1 MVLYPR
7 MLSLPDQEFF
17 RSESAI
23 ELCSASPQYIHPVSS
38 PVAPHTKIRR
48 VFPETLL
55 RAVHRSART
64 GLPKH
69 IQLGN
74 AIIDLIG
81 AGTLSSGDQIP
92 PEQQLSHSLGMSL
105 GTVQK
110 TLNRLAIEGWVVRE
124 HGRGTFVTDPNR
136 ASQDVTFH
144 RYLDHFRFLDPENR
158 EPLPVHSTL
167 ISRDLAPGKEELSK
181 WLGSDRKGF
190 VRIVRRIDVGKAFSC
205 RSSMYLA
212 ATRFHR
218 LLTLPAHAFENVN
231 LKQIFESQFNAPTTG
246 LVQTVRI
253 ESAKLQNA
261 RFLKIAP
268 DSSVL
273 VLEILARTHG
283 EQPLSLQRVL
293 IPPSRYSLDVSPS
306 SGVWQEAEA
315 NKTHNPTKHSSR
327 Y

>member
-1 MVLYPR
+1 MTL
-7 MLSLPDQEFF
+7 LPDPPLLGTK
-17 RSESAI
+17 SAI
-23 ELCSASPQYIHPVSS
+23 ELHSSKPSRRTAIISPGP
-38 PVAPHTKIRR
+38 APDLKLRR
-48 VFPETLL
+48 VSTETLL
-55 RAVHRSART
+55 TALARSARA

-74 AIIDLIG
+74 AIIDLVN
-81 AGTLSSGDQIP
+81 AGTLTTGDQIP
-92 PEQQLSHSLGMSL
+92 PEQQLCQALGMSL

-136 ASQDVTFH
+136 ATQDVGFY
-144 RYLDHFRFLDPENR
+144 RYLDHFRFLNPENS

-167 ISRDLAPGKEELSK
+167 ISRDLVPSK
-181 WLGSDRKGF
+181 DPVRIRLGADPKGF
-190 VRIVRRIDVGKAFSC
+190 VRIVRRIDVGAFSC

-212 ATRFHR
+212 ATRFQR

-246 LVQTVRI
+246 LVQTVRV
-253 ESAKLQNA
+253 ESAKSRDA
-261 RFLKIAP
+261 KFLNIRP

-283 EQPLSLQRVL
+283 EQPLSLQRVI
-293 IPPSRYSLDVSPS
+293 IPPSRYSLDVSQPS
-306 SGVWQEAEA
+306 VA
-315 NKTHNPTKHSSR
+315 KTGG
-327 Y
+327 